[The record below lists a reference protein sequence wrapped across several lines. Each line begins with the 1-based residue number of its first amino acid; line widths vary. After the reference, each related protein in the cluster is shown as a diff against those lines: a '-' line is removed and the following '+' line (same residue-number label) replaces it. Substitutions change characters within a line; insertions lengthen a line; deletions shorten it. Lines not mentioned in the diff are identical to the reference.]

1 MDLKERILVALGL
14 QKDEVSL
21 AVQEKLE
28 DGTIVVS
35 NAESL
40 EVGAD
45 ISVLT
50 EDGTQEPLQ
59 PGDYTLE
66 SGVMIVVEEAGIIAE
81 IKEVEEEEVE
91 DETPTE
97 EEVEEEVEE
106 VEASSDDE
114 VSEEVVETTQP
125 KKIKEIKEY
134 EFSKEEI
141 ITEITNVVSELL
153 SEAQKDVESIRAELA
168 DMKGYQ
174 ATMEEENVSLSNEV
188 AKLSAEPAATPESL
202 NKFSKN
208 TIVEPTLAER
218 KRWTTK
224 DRLRY
229 NLSKINN

>member
-14 QKDEVSL
+14 LKDEVSL

-40 EVGAD
+40 EIGAD

-91 DETPTE
+91 EETPTE

-114 VSEEVVETTQP
+114 VSEEIVETTQP

-229 NLSKINN
+229 NLSKLNK

>member
-91 DETPTE
+91 EETPTE

-106 VEASSDDE
+106 VEAS
-114 VSEEVVETTQP
+114 SEEVVETTQP

-153 SEAQKDVESIRAELA
+153 SEAMKDVESIRAELA

-229 NLSKINN
+229 NLSKLNK

>member
-40 EVGAD
+40 EIGAD

-91 DETPTE
+91 EETPTE

-114 VSEEVVETTQP
+114 VSEEIVETTQP

-229 NLSKINN
+229 NLSKLNK